1 MKRVCLAV
9 FAALLF
15 SGSASAAGWQSL
27 GRLNAL
33 TATPDPVLCQQRVI
47 NHYWSSKPTYYPTAV
62 NAYWTNNIQF
72 VFDLDVGAL
81 SKLVSNSP
89 SNSRFPTAVNAYNA
103 QTGAKSL
110 YGTVSVGQYPG
121 VGINASYVDASG
133 LVQGLGWS
141 VVASELQYYEVQQFC
156 PQ

>member
-1 MKRVCLAV
+1 MKRMCLAALAV
-9 FAALLF
+9 LLF

-33 TATPDPVLCQQRVI
+33 TATPDAVLCKQRVI
-47 NHYWSSKPTYYPTAV
+47 NHYWSSKPTFYPNAV
-62 NAYWTNNIQF
+62 NVYWTNNIQF
-72 VFDLDVGAL
+72 VFDLDVRSL
-81 SKLVSNSP
+81 SNLVSNSP

-121 VGINASYVDASG
+121 VGINTSYVDANG

>member
-1 MKRVCLAV
+1 MKRMCLAAL
-9 FAALLF
+9 AALLF

-27 GRLNAL
+27 GRLNAM
-33 TATPDPVLCQQRVI
+33 TAMPDTVLCKQRVI
-47 NHYWSSKPTYYPTAV
+47 NHYRSTKPTFYPNAV
-62 NAYWTNNIQF
+62 IVYSANNIQF
-72 VFDLDVGAL
+72 VFDLDVRSL
-81 SKLVSNSP
+81 SDLVSNSP

-110 YGTVSVGQYPG
+110 YGTVSVGEFRS
-121 VGINASYVDASG
+121 VGIIASYVDAKG
-133 LVQGLGWS
+133 VVLGLGWP